1 MLTLTVTTTA
11 TGHSVVLNLPHSQ
24 VAAAETTEDAG
35 PSPIAPEVKEL
46 AWGAGSFIVLF
57 VIMRLVL
64 FPRLKQG
71 MDARYGKIRGDHD
84 TADSV
89 RAAAKAEVAAYEAEL
104 ATVKAEARQRID
116 AARVTLEGE
125 RTAALTE
132 ANARIGARRAEAMEA
147 SDAAKAAAAEHIE
160 AAVVD
165 VSSRVTELAT
175 GRRPDAAQV
184 STIVSALRAG
194 GAK

>member
-1 MLTLTVTTTA
+1 VLTVTVTTTA
-11 TGHSVVLNLPHSQ
+11 AGHSVVLNLPLSH
-24 VAAAETTEDAG
+24 VAAAATTEDAG

-71 MDARYGKIRGDHD
+71 MDARYGKIRGDHES
-84 TADSV
+84 ADSV

-116 AARVTLEGE
+116 TARVTLEGE

-132 ANARIGARRAEAMEA
+132 ANARIAARRTEAMEA
-147 SDAAKAAAAEHIE
+147 ADAAKTAAAEHIG

-175 GRRPDAAQV
+175 GRRPDTAQV
-184 STIVSALRAG
+184 STIVSALMAG
-194 GAK
+194 GGK

>member
-1 MLTLTVTTTA
+1 VLTVTVTTTA
-11 TGHSVVLNLPHSQ
+11 TGRSVVLNLPHSQ
-24 VAAAETTEDAG
+24 VAAAATTEDAG

-57 VIMRLVL
+57 VIMRVVL

-71 MDARYGKIRGDHD
+71 MDARYGKIRGDHE

>member
-1 MLTLTVTTTA
+1 VLTVTVTTTA
-11 TGHSVVLNLPHSQ
+11 AGHSVVLNLPHSH
-24 VAAAETTEDAG
+24 VAAATTTEDAG

-46 AWGAGSFIVLF
+46 AFGAGSFIVLF

-71 MDARYGKIRGDHD
+71 MDARYGKIRGDHE

-132 ANARIGARRAEAMEA
+132 ANARIGARRAEAMA
-147 SDAAKAAAAEHIE
+147 AADAAKAAAAEHIE

-175 GRRPDAAQV
+175 GRRPDAAEV

-194 GAK
+194 GVK

>member
-1 MLTLTVTTTA
+1 VLTVTVTTTA
-11 TGHSVVLNLPHSQ
+11 TGHSVVLNLPHSH
-24 VAAAETTEDAG
+24 VAAAATTEDAG

>member
-1 MLTLTVTTTA
+1 VLTVTVTTTA
-11 TGHSVVLNLPHSQ
+11 TGHSVVLNLLHSQ
-24 VAAAETTEDAG
+24 VAAAATTEDAG

-175 GRRPDAAQV
+175 GRRPDASQV

>member
-1 MLTLTVTTTA
+1 MLTVTVTTTA
-11 TGHSVVLNLPHSQ
+11 TGHSVVLNLPHSH
-24 VAAAETTEDAG
+24 VAAAATTEDAG

>member
-1 MLTLTVTTTA
+1 
-11 TGHSVVLNLPHSQ
+11 
-24 VAAAETTEDAG
+24 
-35 PSPIAPEVKEL
+35 
-46 AWGAGSFIVLF
+46 
-57 VIMRLVL
+57 
-64 FPRLKQG
+64 
-71 MDARYGKIRGDHD
+71 
-84 TADSV
+84 
-89 RAAAKAEVAAYEAEL
+89 
-104 ATVKAEARQRID
+104 
-116 AARVTLEGE
+116 
-125 RTAALTE
+125 
-132 ANARIGARRAEAMEA
+132 MEA

>member
-1 MLTLTVTTTA
+1 MLTVTVTTTA
-11 TGHSVVLNLPHSQ
+11 TGHSVVLNLPHYQ
-24 VAAAETTEDAG
+24 VATAETTEDAG

-46 AWGAGSFIVLF
+46 AWGAGAFIVLF

-71 MDARYGKIRGDHD
+71 MDARYGKIRGDHE

-89 RAAAKAEVAAYEAEL
+89 RAAAKAEVAEYEAEL

-116 AARVTLEGE
+116 AARVTLETE

-132 ANARIGARRAEAMEA
+132 ANARIGARRAEATEA

>member
-1 MLTLTVTTTA
+1 VLTVTVTTTA
-11 TGHSVVLNLPHSQ
+11 AGHSVALNLPHSQ
-24 VAAAETTEDAG
+24 VAAAATTEDAG

-71 MDARYGKIRGDHD
+71 MDARYGKIRGDHE

-116 AARVTLEGE
+116 AARVTLESE

-132 ANARIGARRAEAMEA
+132 ANARIGARRAEAIEA

>member
-1 MLTLTVTTTA
+1 MLTVTVTTTA
-11 TGHSVVLNLPHSQ
+11 AGRSVVLNLPHSH
-24 VAAAETTEDAG
+24 VAAAATEDAG

-89 RAAAKAEVAAYEAEL
+89 RAAAKAEVAEYEAEL

-175 GRRPDAAQV
+175 GRRPDAAEV

-194 GAK
+194 GVK

>member
-1 MLTLTVTTTA
+1 MLTVTVTTTA

-71 MDARYGKIRGDHD
+71 MDARYGKIRCDHE

-175 GRRPDAAQV
+175 GRRPDAAEV

-194 GAK
+194 GVK

>member
-1 MLTLTVTTTA
+1 MLTVTVTTTA

-46 AWGAGSFIVLF
+46 ALGAGSFIVLF

-132 ANARIGARRAEAMEA
+132 ANARIGTRRAEAMEA